1 MEFERKSKGWRLLQS
16 LWILLSFIPL
26 LPWLPFLYIAARTK
40 KNSWAVW
47 SLVYAIPNFIF
58 FFTDYPY
65 ESAAYDMVLAA
76 SMMSTLVAIIHSF
89 VIRKDYLNRLEFKSE
104 YGSGVGTER
113 EITSGEKAPSH
124 SSREIPNFREVPN
137 AAIPL
142 QAYENANQDINSH
155 NYNRREVKSTHNN
168 RPLNI
173 NLASEDELADLPG
186 VGILLSKKA
195 IYHRQRKGQYTTLG
209 EFFEL
214 LQLKDYEIHRLV
226 PLLTV

>member
-1 MEFERKSKGWRLLQS
+1 MELERKSKEWRLLQS
-16 LWILLSFIPL
+16 WWIVLSFIPL

-65 ESAAYDMVLAA
+65 ESSAYDMVLAA
-76 SMMSTLVAIIHSF
+76 SMMSTVVAIIHSF

-104 YGSGVGTER
+104 YGTGVGTGR
-113 EITSGEKAPSH
+113 EITSGETASLN
-124 SSREIPNFREVPN
+124 SSREIPNFREVPD

-142 QAYENANQDINSH
+142 QNHHKHANQEIDEQNS
-155 NYNRREVKSTHNN
+155 NG
-168 RPLNI
+168 PLNI
-173 NLASEDELADLPG
+173 NLASEEELADLPG
-186 VGILLSKKA
+186 IGILLSKKA
-195 IYHRQRKGQYTTLG
+195 IYHRQRNGQFTTG

>member
-1 MEFERKSKGWRLLQS
+1 MELERKSKAWRLLQS
-16 LWILLSFIPL
+16 WWIVLSFIPL

-58 FFTDYPY
+58 FFTDYPH
-65 ESAAYDMVLAA
+65 ESSAYDMVLAA
-76 SMMSTLVAIIHSF
+76 SMMSTVVAIIHSF
-89 VIRKDYLNRLEFKSE
+89 VIRKEYLNRLEFKSE
-104 YGSGVGTER
+104 YGTGVGTER
-113 EITSGEKAPSH
+113 EITSGETASLN

-142 QAYENANQDINSH
+142 QNHQHGNKEKDGRNS
-155 NYNRREVKSTHNN
+155 NV
-168 RPLNI
+168 PLNI
-173 NLASEDELADLPG
+173 NLASEEELADLPG
-186 VGILLSKKA
+186 IGILLSKKA
-195 IYHRQRKGQYTTLG
+195 IYHRQRNGQYTTLG

>member
-1 MEFERKSKGWRLLQS
+1 MELERKSKAWRLLQS
-16 LWILLSFIPL
+16 WWIVLSFIPL

-40 KNSWAVW
+40 RNSWAVW
-47 SLVYAIPNFIF
+47 SFVYAVPNFIF
-58 FFTDYPY
+58 FFTDYPH
-65 ESAAYDMVLAA
+65 ESSAYDMVLAA

-104 YGSGVGTER
+104 YGARVGTER
-113 EITSGEKAPSH
+113 EITSGETASASSSS
-124 SSREIPNFREVPN
+124 SSREIPNFREVPH

-142 QAYENANQDINSH
+142 QNHQHGNQEIAERKSNS
-155 NYNRREVKSTHNN
+155 
-168 RPLNI
+168 PLNI
-173 NLASEDELADLPG
+173 NLASEEELADLPG
-186 VGILLSKKA
+186 IGILLSKKA
-195 IYHRQRKGQYTTLG
+195 IYHRQRNGQFTTLG

>member
-1 MEFERKSKGWRLLQS
+1 MELERKSKEWRLLQS
-16 LWILLSFIPL
+16 WWIVLSFIPL

-65 ESAAYDMVLAA
+65 ESSAYDMVLAA
-76 SMMSTLVAIIHSF
+76 SMMSTVVAIIHSF
-89 VIRKDYLNRLEFKSE
+89 VIRKDYLNRLEYKSE
-104 YGSGVGTER
+104 YGTELRTER
-113 EITSGEKAPSH
+113 EITSGETASLS

-142 QAYENANQDINSH
+142 QNHQHGNKEKGGGNS
-155 NYNRREVKSTHNN
+155 NG
-168 RPLNI
+168 PLNI
-173 NLASEDELADLPG
+173 NLATEEELADLPG
-186 VGILLSKKA
+186 IGILLSKKA
-195 IYHRQRKGQYTTLG
+195 IYHRQRNGQFNTLG